1 MPDIQLP
8 FELRRVQAGSEVAR
22 VRSLF
27 QEYQHGLGV
36 DLEFQGF
43 SAELGDLPG
52 AYAPPRGRLYL
63 AMMTREAAG
72 CVGLRPLSDAQCE
85 IKRLYVRPTFRRR
98 GIGRLLARRVIGDAR
113 ALGYTKIVLDTLA
126 NMTEAHALYAELGF
140 TETAPY
146 TPNPFDGARF
156 LGLDLATEPQA
167 RRPADA

>member
-1 MPDIQLP
+1 MSGIELP
-8 FELRRVQAGSEVAR
+8 FELRRIESGPDLMHVRALFEDYQ
-22 VRSLF
+22 RSLDI
-27 QEYQHGLGV
+27 
-36 DLEFQGF
+36 DLEFQDF
-43 SAELGDLPG
+43 SSELSRLPG

-156 LGLDLATEPQA
+156 LGLDLETEPQA
-167 RRPADA
+167 RRPGDA